1 MLRTAV
7 LAALCLLAL
16 PACDETEPRFPR
28 RRTGDFAHAKDASLR
43 MNHVQ
48 MLATHNSYHIRLE
61 QAPISDW
68 DYFFDPIATQLE
80 DQGVRGLE
88 IDLQFDLDTREYQVF
103 HIPFADPGTTCLRF
117 DDCLA
122 EIRRFSDAH
131 PGHHPMFVQIE
142 LKAEIDET
150 VVDARLDLIDA
161 QIRAVFPPE
170 LLVTPDDVRGTHATL
185 RDAVTTDGWPTLAAA
200 RGRTMFA
207 FDCDRDL
214 CLRYAHGGNL
224 DGRVLFADSDPA
236 DGFAAVMIAN
246 GANDA
251 ARELV
256 EQGFIVRVF
265 ADSAA
270 SVLDGEGNELP
281 AALATGA
288 QVISTDFPVARPDTD
303 YVASIPGGTPS
314 RCSPVS
320 APLDCE
326 TSDIEDP
333 ARLSGR

>member
-1 MLRTAV
+1 
-7 LAALCLLAL
+7 
-16 PACDETEPRFPR
+16 
-28 RRTGDFAHAKDASLR
+28 

-61 QAPISDW
+61 PAPISEW
-68 DYFFDPIATQLE
+68 DYFFDPIETQLE
-80 DQGVRGLE
+80 EQGVRALE
-88 IDLQFDLDTREYQVF
+88 LDLNYDVETLEYQVF
-103 HIPFADPGTTCLRF
+103 HIPFVDFGTTCLRF

-142 LKAEIDET
+142 LKSEFDDT
-150 VVDARLDLIDA
+150 RLDARLDLIDA
-161 QIRAVFPPE
+161 QIRAVFAPE
-170 LLVTPDDVRGTHATL
+170 LLITPDDVRGTHATL
-185 RDAVTTDGWPTLAAA
+185 REAVTTGGWPTLASA

-207 FDCDRDL
+207 FDCDREL
-214 CLRYAHGGNL
+214 CLRYARGGNL
-224 DGRVLFADSDPA
+224 DGRVLFVDSVPE

-246 GANDA
+246 GPDDT
-251 ARELV
+251 ARDLV

-270 SVLDGEGNELP
+270 SVLDREGNDLD

-288 QVISTDFPVARPDTD
+288 QIISTDFPVARTDTD
-303 YVASIPGGTPS
+303 YVAAIPGGTPS

-320 APLDCE
+320 APLDC
-326 TSDIEDP
+326 TPSDIEDP
-333 ARLSGR
+333 ALLRGR